1 MEDEQELVCFVSN
14 GAISRWN
21 YMPTVPDCVSHMLIK
36 RQRTVQ
42 NDTQDFKFISRG
54 YCAASDSLWK
64 L

>member
-42 NDTQDFKFISRG
+42 NHTQDCHHTVVGALYKI
-54 YCAASDSLWK
+54 YI
-64 L
+64 